1 MKPHPSWGPALQEH
15 RKGRYAMAGPES
27 VEVRSLKDEE
37 KEKDQEKEK
46 KEEMGLTIKGS
57 NGSTIN
63 PTPSV

>member
-15 RKGRYAMAGPES
+15 RKGRYSMAGPES

-37 KEKDQEKEK
+37 KEKDQDKEK
-46 KEEMGLTIKGS
+46 KEELGLTIKGS
-57 NGSTIN
+57 NGSTLN